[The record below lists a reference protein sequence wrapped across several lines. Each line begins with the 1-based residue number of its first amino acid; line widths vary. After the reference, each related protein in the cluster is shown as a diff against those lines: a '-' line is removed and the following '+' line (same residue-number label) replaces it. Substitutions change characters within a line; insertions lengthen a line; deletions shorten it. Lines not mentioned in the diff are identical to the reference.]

1 MLPQGTEPLILS
13 DGTKISPIDGSVVRD
28 AEDALVE
35 VPTTN
40 SLRREIV
47 ASRMRISDLPVPPK
61 QMNTL
66 SVILTYSLQGITDE
80 DIGNVLGIEE
90 DKIHV
95 IKASDAYKDLQ
106 AAIVKNIT
114 ESDLSDVRS
123 MFVDAS
129 RKSAKTV
136 IDVLDDSDV
145 GILTRMSAANSV
157 LDRAGLRPNDV
168 VEHRHSLEGELT
180 IKYKD
185 TSKDDV
191 PIIDITPEEF

>member
-13 DGTKISPIDGSVVRD
+13 DGTKISPIDGKVVSD

-47 ASRMRISDLPVPPK
+47 ASRMRISDLPVP
-61 QMNTL
+61 L

-90 DKIHV
+90 NKIHV

-136 IDVLDDSDV
+136 IDVLDNDDV